1 VIFQASPRAIKTLV
15 TLMTGLTIAVDK
27 CSYRVIIVN
36 FEDDVLLKKPI
47 KSPRKYGTCS
57 KTAKR
62 FWKLQGPRN

>member
-1 VIFQASPRAIKTLV
+1 
-15 TLMTGLTIAVDK
+15 VDK

-57 KTAKR
+57 KTAIRDFGNSRGRAIILEKSDTEILYTI
-62 FWKLQGPRN
+62 KLKIRL